1 MSSIDDSTPTSDVIE
16 GAKHPSEALA
26 VIGHQNAEDL
36 FVDAINE
43 GRLHHAWMVTGP
55 KGIGKATFA
64 WRLAKYL
71 LCSPIKEEGASL
83 FGDAPEVIQNLDID
97 ADNPILRRI
106 HAGSEGRLSVV
117 RRPYDAKRKVFK
129 AQISIEEI
137 RRLKSFFALSAAD
150 GGRRV
155 VIIDAADDLN
165 LNAANALL
173 KVLEEPPQHTFLLLI
188 SHQPSRLLPTIR
200 SRCRILRLGAL
211 SQIDID
217 AVLVTQKL
225 EIDPAEIKALSTLSA
240 GSAGEAIRMAQHNG
254 PAVYKQILGFISE
267 APKIDRP
274 SAIKFAEKY
283 AGRTNSE
290 DLDVLALMF
299 DRVLS
304 RLAVFGA
311 TGNAP
316 ATLVHS
322 GEIEIFSKLC
332 PTPQSAQDWAELCHE
347 LSNRFQ
353 HGRAVNLDP
362 VALVLDMI
370 FKIEQCAMRAQ
381 AVHDSHYR

>member
-1 MSSIDDSTPTSDVIE
+1 MSSDDDSIPTSDVIE
-16 GAKHPSEALA
+16 GTKHPAEAPA
-26 VIGHQNAEDL
+26 VIGHQDAENL
-36 FVDAINE
+36 FVDALNE
-43 GRLHHAWMVTGP
+43 GRLHHAWMITGP

-71 LCSPIKEEGASL
+71 LCSPIREEGPSL
-83 FGDAPEVIQNLDID
+83 FGDAPEVIQTLDID
-97 ADNPILRRI
+97 PDHPVLRRI

-129 AQISIEEI
+129 AQITVEEI
-137 RRLKSFFALSAAD
+137 RKLKSFFALSAAD

-155 VIIDAADDLN
+155 VIIDAADDMN
-165 LNAANALL
+165 VNAANALL
-173 KVLEEPPQHTFLLLI
+173 KVLEEPPQHTILLLI

-200 SRCRILRLGAL
+200 SRCRTLRLGAL
-211 SQIDID
+211 SPADID
-217 AVLVTQKL
+217 AVLATQEL
-225 EIDPAEIKALSTLSA
+225 EIDAAKMGALSTLSA
-240 GSAGEAIRMAQHNG
+240 GSAGEAIRLAQHNG
-254 PAVYKQILGFISE
+254 PTVYQQILGLIAQ

-274 SAIKFAEKY
+274 SAIKFSEQY
-283 AGRTNSE
+283 AGRTSSD
-290 DLDVLALMF
+290 DLEILALMF

-316 ATLVHS
+316 APLVHA
-322 GEIEIFSKLC
+322 GEIEIFRKLC
-332 PTPQSAQDWAELCHE
+332 PAPQFAQDWAELCPD

-370 FKIEQCAMRAQ
+370 FKIEHCAKRAQ
-381 AVHDSHYR
+381 GLT

>member
-1 MSSIDDSTPTSDVIE
+1 MSSDDDSNPTSDVIE
-16 GAKHPSEALA
+16 GAKHPAEAPA
-26 VIGHQNAEDL
+26 VIGHQDAENL
-36 FVDAINE
+36 FVDALNE
-43 GRLHHAWMVTGP
+43 GRLHHAWMITGP
-55 KGIGKATFA
+55 KGIGKATLA

-71 LCSPIKEEGASL
+71 LCSPIREEGPSL
-83 FGDAPEVIQNLDID
+83 FGDAPEVIQTLDID
-97 ADNPILRRI
+97 PDHPVLRRI

-129 AQISIEEI
+129 AQITVEEI
-137 RRLKSFFALSAAD
+137 RKLKSFFALSAAD

-155 VIIDAADDLN
+155 VIIDAADDMN
-165 LNAANALL
+165 VNAANALL
-173 KVLEEPPQHTFLLLI
+173 KVLEEPPQHTILLLI

-200 SRCRILRLGAL
+200 SRCRTLRLGAL
-211 SQIDID
+211 SPADID
-217 AVLVTQKL
+217 AVLATQEL
-225 EIDPAEIKALSTLSA
+225 EIDAAKMGALSTLSA
-240 GSAGEAIRMAQHNG
+240 GSAGEAIRLAQHNG
-254 PAVYKQILGFISE
+254 PTVYQQILGLIAQ

-274 SAIKFAEKY
+274 SAIKFSEQY
-283 AGRTNSE
+283 AGRTSSD
-290 DLDVLALMF
+290 DLEILALMF

-316 ATLVHS
+316 APLVHA
-322 GEIEIFSKLC
+322 GEIEIFTKLC
-332 PTPQSAQDWAELCHE
+332 PAPQFAQDWAELCQD

-370 FKIEQCAMRAQ
+370 FKIEQCAKRAQ
-381 AVHDSHYR
+381 GLT